1 MSALS
6 GSPMWRRTSKRKSC
20 EIEGKADAK
29 SSRMHAPAGCVSEVI
44 MLAVSSC
51 NRLRMIERL
60 DKKPC
65 WRGRIQLVRCSSQRL
80 RAALATM
87 RLSQF
92 TMLSGRVLLVV
103 YASVPSLVVVVLF
116 LGRHTKVL
124 WLYWW
129 VPSLLQSW

>member
-1 MSALS
+1 
-6 GSPMWRRTSKRKSC
+6 
-20 EIEGKADAK
+20 
-29 SSRMHAPAGCVSEVI
+29 
-44 MLAVSSC
+44 
-51 NRLRMIERL
+51 MIERL

>member
-1 MSALS
+1 
-6 GSPMWRRTSKRKSC
+6 
-20 EIEGKADAK
+20 
-29 SSRMHAPAGCVSEVI
+29 

-60 DKKPC
+60 VKKPC
-65 WRGRIQLVRCSSQRL
+65 WRGKIQLVRCSSQRL

-103 YASVPSLVVVVLF
+103 YASVPWMCFFREAHQGAVVVVVGAVTVAIVVGL
-116 LGRHTKVL
+116 K
-124 WLYWW
+124 
-129 VPSLLQSW
+129 